1 MTPDVYEE
9 PDLTVNLSEFMYR
22 AGRIVAEWG
31 IREGRS
37 RNVRDALHMMAEKRV
52 NIMKWITHRMPEE
65 KAVEAMTMLID
76 KEEGAIGVEIVH

>member
-1 MTPDVYEE
+1 MGLYEE
-9 PDLTVNLSEFMYR
+9 PGLTVNLTELMRR

-31 IREGRS
+31 VREGRS
-37 RNVRDALHMMAEKRV
+37 RNVLDALHMMEEKRV

-65 KAVEAMTMLID
+65 RSAEAMLMLIN